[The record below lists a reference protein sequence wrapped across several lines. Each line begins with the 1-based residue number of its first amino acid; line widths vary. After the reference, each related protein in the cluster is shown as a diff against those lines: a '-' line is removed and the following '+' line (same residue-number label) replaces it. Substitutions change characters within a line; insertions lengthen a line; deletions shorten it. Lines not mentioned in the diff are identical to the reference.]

1 MPRHWIGTAAAAAL
15 AGVLCIADS
24 APASAQRARR
34 GQPAAPAQHTT
45 FGIPFAPLEDP
56 SIRDPDNPAKRFH
69 VDFARVEHEVPLS
82 PDDLMRITPKV
93 LEKLTQEQVDQIYG
107 RLTAGPIPDGP
118 YRGTLFFAQGDSMN
132 ARLEEILGGVP
143 GRLAGSV
150 LDLAEVLGDRVWKGK
165 WFERENG
172 LLRNMIENRLLLRA
186 LVDDIEGVPEKE
198 IPRDFL
204 IGRSTVWL
212 LFPAKVY
219 CGQSLLDSRRESIVV
234 DYAYSD
240 ELPEYRE
247 SPDSTAGRGG
257 IRIRDEIRMVRP
269 GLYLGRAY
277 MNKMFLLNFTLS
289 NEDEARRQGSA
300 AVKEDC
306 WPGEQVRRAG
316 R

>member
-34 GQPAAPAQHTT
+34 GQPAAPAQHTA

-82 PDDLMRITPKV
+82 PDDLKRITPKV

-165 WFERENG
+165 WFERDNG
-172 LLRNMIENRLLLRA
+172 LLRNMIENGLLLGT
-186 LVDDIEGVPEKE
+186 LVDDVKTVPSKE

-204 IGRSTVWL
+204 VGRNKVWL

-240 ELPEYRE
+240 GLPDYRE
-247 SPDSTAGRGG
+247 SPDSIAGRGG

-289 NEDEARRQGSA
+289 NDEAQRQGA
-300 AVKEDC
+300 PVKEDC